1 MADSSLPQARLG
13 SHPLLPV
20 PKGGRRRPR
29 RVSAL
34 PLCVMFAVSGCANL
48 SSAAEQGMLLAAEDV
63 APQESP
69 VPSEPLPRGAFSEE
83 TLYKLL
89 VAEFA
94 VRRNQPEL
102 GLEYYLEVAR
112 ETRDQSVIERAV
124 RLAVFARDEQ
134 GGLEAAELWTDTAP
148 DNLDARQVYAALLI
162 RAGELDAAVEQL
174 EVVLSQMQAT
184 PEHRFNL
191 IGDMLS
197 RERDQAAALE
207 VMERLVAGRRDD
219 PHALFALAQL
229 SARVGELGE
238 AAALL
243 ERVLELRPDD
253 VRAAVFRARVLHQQ
267 GNTAEA
273 LRALEQVVQEH
284 PDDQPLR
291 MTYARMLVDA
301 KRYDD
306 ARAQFERLAQ
316 DAPDDPDVRF
326 ALGLLL
332 LQTNHME
339 QAREQFEHLLAL
351 DERTRTAHYY
361 LGQIAESLKEYDTA
375 LTHYERVDG
384 GEHYMDAQIRVAVV
398 LGEQGQIP
406 AAREHLRSLPRRSVK
421 EAVRLY
427 QAEAE
432 ILSKHGEQ
440 QTALTVYNEAL
451 TQYPD
456 DTDLL
461 YGRAMLAEK
470 VDRLDILEAD
480 LRRILELEPNNADAL
495 NALGYTLADRT
506 DRYQEAMGLIKQAL
520 ELKPDNYYILDSM
533 GWVLYRMGR
542 HEDALKYL
550 RRAMSL
556 NHDPEIAA
564 HLGEVLW
571 VTGDKKGARE
581 VWDTAL
587 ETTPDDKRLLET
599 IERFQP

>member
-1 MADSSLPQARLG
+1 ML
-13 SHPLLPV
+13 
-20 PKGGRRRPR
+20 
-29 RVSAL
+29 
-34 PLCVMFAVSGCANL
+34 AVSGCANL
-48 SSAAEQGMLLAAEDV
+48 SSAAEQGVLLAAEAEHV
-63 APQESP
+63 SPQESP
-69 VPSEPLPRGAFSEE
+69 TPPEPSGGAFSEE

-102 GLEYYLEVAR
+102 GLDYYLDVAR
-112 ETRDQSVIERAV
+112 ATRDQSVIARAV

-134 GGLEAAELWTDTAP
+134 RGLEAAELWTDIVP
-148 DNLDARQVYAALLI
+148 ESLEARQVYAALLI

-174 EVVLSQMQAT
+174 EVVLSKMEAA
-184 PEHRFNL
+184 PEHRFDL

-197 RERDQAAALE
+197 RERDQAVALE
-207 VMERLVAGRRDD
+207 VMERLVADRRDD
-219 PHALFALAQL
+219 PHALYALAQL
-229 SARVGELGE
+229 TARVGELGK
-238 AAALL
+238 AVALL

-267 GNTAEA
+267 GHTVEG
-273 LRALEQVVQEH
+273 LRALEQAVQDH

-351 DERTRTAHYY
+351 GERTRTAHYY
-361 LGQIAESLKEYDTA
+361 LGQIAESLKDYDEA
-375 LTHYERVDG
+375 LAHYERVDG
-384 GEHYMDAQIRVAVV
+384 GQHYTDAQIRVAVV
-398 LGEQGQIP
+398 LGEQGEVSV
-406 AAREHLRSLPRRSVK
+406 AREHLRSLQRRSVK

-432 ILSKHGEQ
+432 ILSKHGDQES
-440 QTALTVYNEAL
+440 ALTVYNEAL
-451 TQYPD
+451 TKYPD

-470 VDRLDILEAD
+470 LDRLELLERD
-480 LRRILELEPNNADAL
+480 LRRILEIEPNNADAL

-506 DRYQEAMGLIKQAL
+506 DRYQEAMELIKRAL
-520 ELKPDNYYILDSM
+520 EIKPDNHYILDSM

-542 HEDALKYL
+542 HEDALEYL
-550 RRAMSL
+550 RQAMSL
-556 NHDPEIAA
+556 NYDPEIAA

-587 ETTPDDKRLLET
+587 ETTPDDERLLET
-599 IERFQP
+599 IERFEP